1 MSGWVYGPGGGTT
14 SPGGADKDIQFNNN
28 GSFSGSALLTTDGSG
43 SLSASV
49 HVSASTY
56 YGDGSNLTG
65 ITASAVNVA
74 DGPEYSIQFRRDA
87 PVTGEI
93 SGSVNFR
100 TNATRDNVFLTGTL
114 RLSASAADGQ
124 DIFVGSGTSRTIG
137 VLEAGGADFFLV
149 GHDAGTIT
157 LSASSG
163 IEFVANST
171 NGVGSFGSPVI
182 VYSDQD
188 GNNPQIHLSASG
200 HISGSGNISGSNF
213 YLTSGKSIFFNGNT
227 ETAKIANNGNNLDL
241 NSPGNIILN
250 ADTGIHTS
258 NPAAALHVSSSTA
271 NDTLLRV
278 DVLDSTK
285 DALLFV
291 TSSGLVGI
299 NTSAPS
305 NASSGDTVLDVNG
318 HISVGRSATG
328 IIFNNTDTNTFIKL
342 GGTAVGDEMSFVCGA
357 KTMLKLDEN
366 GTDAVTLGSA
376 ASDVIHA
383 SGSLTASVGMR
394 VSASVANG
402 QDIFVGSGTDRTI
415 GVLVD
420 GSDDFFVMGHDAGA
434 VTLSASNGVEFVGNP
449 SGPGVGVF
457 GCPVAVYSD
466 QGGTTSVIKLEKS
479 GDISGSGNFTAKG
492 QVTIGVSD
500 EKAANF
506 NIRDFRT
513 MIVDTRAAVV
523 TGTLPGVTSHAI
535 VGLTYTIKDSGG
547 NAATNNVVIAAS
559 GSQKIDG
566 AAQAKIQ
573 ANFGALTVTAFS
585 SSLAGFN
592 WGIVSAT

>member
-1 MSGWVYGPGGGTT
+1 MSWVFGPGGGTT
-14 SPGGADKDIQFNNN
+14 TTPGGADKDIQFNNN

-49 HVSASTY
+49 NITASAF

-65 ITASAVNVA
+65 LTASAVNVA

-93 SGSVNFR
+93 SGSANIR
-100 TNATRDNVFLTGTL
+100 TNAALDHIFLTGTL
-114 RLSASAADGQ
+114 YVQGQNAYFGNGSGGGYIRVNGDSDTHIRFGPAGSDSMDLVAGGKRLIRLDENGADVLALGSAATDTIYVSGSLTASVGMIVSASVANGQ

-137 VLEAGGADFFLV
+137 TLIDGSDDFFV
-149 GHDAGTIT
+149 MGHDNGAVT

-163 IEFVANST
+163 VEFIGGSE
-171 NGVGSFGSPVI
+171 GVGSFGSDIKVYATQAGSNTVI
-182 VYSDQD
+182 S
-188 GNNPQIHLSASG
+188 LSNSG

-213 YLTSGKSIFFNGNT
+213 YLTPGKSIFFNGNT
-227 ETAKIANNGNNLDL
+227 ETAKIVNNGNNLDL

-250 ADTGIHTS
+250 SDTILG
-258 NPAAALHVSSSTA
+258 ASST
-271 NDTLLRV
+271 
-278 DVLDSTK
+278 
-285 DALLFV
+285 
-291 TSSGLVGI
+291 
-299 NTSAPS
+299 
-305 NASSGDTVLDVNG
+305 
-318 HISVGRSATG
+318 
-328 IIFNNTDTNTFIKL
+328 
-342 GGTAVGDEMSFVCGA
+342 
-357 KTMLKLDEN
+357 
-366 GTDAVTLGSA
+366 
-376 ASDVIHA
+376 DVIHA

-492 QVTIGVSD
+492 QITIGVSD
-500 EKAANF
+500 EKTANF
-506 NIRDFRT
+506 NIRDTRT
-513 MIVDTRAAVV
+513 FIVNTKASAV
-523 TGTLPGVTSHAI
+523 TGTLPGVTSHANL
-535 VGLTYTIKDSGG
+535 GLTYTIKDIAGSGS
-547 NAATNNVVIAAS
+547 TNNVVIAAS

-573 ANFGALTVTAFS
+573 TDFGAVTVTAFS
-585 SSLAGFN
+585 SSQLGYG
-592 WGIVSAT
+592 WGITSTT